1 VSSFWKTVPGE
12 DSSDE
17 DLYSSESESEE
28 EVKETPKPKPA
39 SKFQVD
45 LDSSDE
51 EEEKRTVRSASEKK
65 EDEMKKI
72 IKKIQNQMN
81 INDWNAIY
89 TEWEKLN
96 KVLSKNTSTKKEAIP
111 RFYIRIMVQIEDFM
125 KKTFENKDR
134 KMNAI
139 NAKSLNTMKQ
149 KLKKWLKARP
159 DVEKAM
165 EEFRKNPQDSDDE
178 KEDDKKKGGK
188 GGAAADDKKAAA
200 GGPVKTGPTIGA
212 GGKDISKWLKKPG
225 SKSDSD
231 DSDSDSDDWDPDADS
246 DDDVVPKKNN
256 KHKDSDM
263 SDSEDDKWKS
273 GKKDKT
279 KKKDDKNKS
288 DAKPEEE
295 EDKNKA
301 AEEKKK
307 EEVWN
312 FEKVEAKLKELLAQ
326 RGKKSYDRLKQV
338 EKLAFLLDKAMGS
351 AQVMRIQF
359 AIIDAQFDATAN
371 TTSHM
376 PVTMWRSAFNDLT
389 RAVASLNELGESV
402 TLKEA
407 PLLNWDQDGED
418 DDFSLRS
425 SAASVGLAASTSVP
439 ASLNASSAVRSNEVA
454 GHLTTSVEK
463 LDAELIKSL
472 QFIDPSSLDYR
483 VRLGDESQFL
493 KLAKFV
499 QEYYESQANSG
510 PAPSSGPSIYERLAR
525 ISARR
530 LEHLYY
536 KRDTGR
542 AAKVTDA
549 PSAPNSASLVLVT
562 REGVSNK
569 ELMGTLNHISNTTV
583 IAVPVAVDISGVSAH
598 TSLTEEVEDLCQ
610 KIYRWGDDRLKRTAM
625 LQQIYF
631 MAQHDRFFA
640 ARDLL
645 LMSHLQDTIQ
655 HADIPTQ
662 ILFNRT
668 MTQLGLAAFR
678 HGRILDAHQCL
689 TDLVSGG
696 KMKELLAQGINIKS
710 HQEKTPEQERQERR
724 RQIPYHMHI
733 NLELIE
739 TVHLISAM
747 LLEVPNMALNA
758 FDTKKKVISKNF
770 RRVFDWYDRQVFM
783 GPPENT
789 REHVIAA
796 SKLLLKGDWHAAADL
811 LLGLNIWKLLPNDKE
826 IKELLRR
833 KLQEEGLRTYLFTY
847 SAYYDAISLKELAS
861 LFELPTNVVHSIV
874 SKLIIS
880 EELHASW
887 DQPNSILVLHRAE
900 PSRLQYLA
908 LHFGEK
914 AGVLVE
920 SDQQEERDNRGNRNY
935 GQGQGQQGGQQG
947 YSDQRRGPRNQSNY
961 RGQNRRPGNV
971 FVPRNKNRF

>member
-1 VSSFWKTVPGE
+1 M
-12 DSSDE
+12 
-17 DLYSSESESEE
+17 
-28 EVKETPKPKPA
+28 
-39 SKFQVD
+39 Q
-45 LDSSDE
+45 
-51 EEEKRTVRSASEKK
+51 
-65 EDEMKKI
+65 
-72 IKKIQNQMN
+72 Q
-81 INDWNAIY
+81 
-89 TEWEKLN
+89 
-96 KVLSKNTSTKKEAIP
+96 
-111 RFYIRIMVQIEDFM
+111 
-125 KKTFENKDR
+125 
-134 KMNAI
+134 
-139 NAKSLNTMKQ
+139 
-149 KLKKWLKARP
+149 
-159 DVEKAM
+159 
-165 EEFRKNPQDSDDE
+165 NPQDSDDE
-178 KEDDKKKGGK
+178 KEDDKKKATK
-188 GGAAADDKKAAA
+188 GGVAVAVTDDKKAAA
-200 GGPVKTGPTIGA
+200 VPGKAGPTIGA

-231 DSDSDSDDWDPDADS
+231 ESDSDSDDWDPDADS
-246 DDDVVPKKNN
+246 DDDFVSTTKKNN
-256 KHKDSDM
+256 KHNKDSDM

-273 GKKDKT
+273 GKKDKN
-279 KKKDDKNKS
+279 KKKDDKKPA
-288 DAKPEEE
+288 DAKT
-295 EDKNKA
+295 EDEDEKNKA
-301 AEEKKK
+301 GEEKKK

-312 FEKVEAKLKELLAQ
+312 YEKVEAKLKELLAQ

-338 EKLAFLLDKAMGS
+338 EKLAFLLDKAVGS

-371 TTSHM
+371 SASHM

-389 RAVASLNELGESV
+389 RAVATMNELGESV

-407 PLLNWDQDGED
+407 PLLNWEQDNED
-418 DDFSLRS
+418 EDFSLRS

-439 ASLNASSAVRSNEVA
+439 ASLSASTAVRSNEVM

-499 QEYYESQANSG
+499 QEYYESQVSAG
-510 PAPSSGPSIYERLAR
+510 VAPTTGPSIYERLAR

-542 AAKVTDA
+542 AAK
-549 PSAPNSASLVLVT
+549 PSEVPAANAASLVLVT
-562 REGVSNK
+562 RDGASNK
-569 ELMGTLNHISNTTV
+569 ALMSTLNHISNTTV

-598 TSLTEEVEDLCQ
+598 SSLTEEVEDLCQ

-789 REHVIAA
+789 REHVIGA

-847 SAYYDAISLKELAS
+847 SAYYDSISLKELAS

-920 SDQQEERDNRGNRNY
+920 SDQQEERDNRGMRNY
-935 GQGQGQQGGQQG
+935 GPGQGQQSGQQG
-947 YSDQRRGPRNQSNY
+947 YSDQRRGPRNQANY

-971 FVPRNKNRF
+971 FTQRNKNRF

>member
-1 VSSFWKTVPGE
+1 
-12 DSSDE
+12 
-17 DLYSSESESEE
+17 
-28 EVKETPKPKPA
+28 
-39 SKFQVD
+39 
-45 LDSSDE
+45 
-51 EEEKRTVRSASEKK
+51 
-65 EDEMKKI
+65 
-72 IKKIQNQMN
+72 
-81 INDWNAIY
+81 
-89 TEWEKLN
+89 
-96 KVLSKNTSTKKEAIP
+96 
-111 RFYIRIMVQIEDFM
+111 
-125 KKTFENKDR
+125 
-134 KMNAI
+134 
-139 NAKSLNTMKQ
+139 MKQ

-159 DVEKAM
+159 DIEKAM
-165 EEFRKNPQDSDDE
+165 DEFRKNPQDSDDE
-178 KEDDKKKGGK
+178 NEDDKKKAAK
-188 GGAAADDKKAAA
+188 GGAAAATAADDKKAAVP
-200 GGPVKTGPTIGA
+200 GKTGPTIGA

-231 DSDSDSDDWDPDADS
+231 ESDSDSDDWDPDADS
-246 DDDVVPKKNN
+246 DDDFVSAKKNN
-256 KHKDSDM
+256 KHKDDDL
-263 SDSEDDKWKS
+263 SDSDDDKWKS
-273 GKKDKT
+273 GKKDK
-279 KKKDDKNKS
+279 KKKDDKKT

-295 EDKNKA
+295 DKTKG
-301 AEEKKK
+301 EEKKK

-312 FEKVEAKLKELLAQ
+312 YEKVEAKLKELLAQ

-338 EKLAFLLDKAMGS
+338 EKLAFLLDKAVGS

-359 AIIDAQFDATAN
+359 AVIDAQFDATAN
-371 TTSHM
+371 STSHM

-389 RAVASLNELGESV
+389 RAVATMNELGESV

-407 PLLNWDQDGED
+407 PLLNWEQDNED
-418 DDFSLRS
+418 EDFSLRA

-439 ASLNASSAVRSNEVA
+439 ASLNASSAVRSNEVM

-493 KLAKFV
+493 KLAKYV
-499 QEYYESQANSG
+499 QEYYESQASAAL
-510 PAPSSGPSIYERLAR
+510 APSTGPSIYERLAR

-542 AAKVTDA
+542 AAK
-549 PSAPNSASLVLVT
+549 PNDVPAANAATLVLVT
-562 REGVSNK
+562 REGASNK
-569 ELMGTLNHISNTTV
+569 ELMNALNHISNTTV
-583 IAVPVAVDISGVSAH
+583 IAVPVAVDISGVSAQV
-598 TSLTEEVEDLCQ
+598 SLTEEVEDLCQ

-631 MAQHDRFFA
+631 MAQHDRFYA

-811 LLGLNIWKLLPNDKE
+811 LLGLSIWKLLPNDKE
-826 IKELLRR
+826 IKDMVRR

-847 SAYYDAISLKELAS
+847 SAYYDSIALKELAS
-861 LFELPTNVVHSIV
+861 LFELPTNAVHSIV
-874 SKLIIS
+874 SKMIIS

-920 SDQQEERDNRGNRNY
+920 SDQQEERDNRGMRNY
-935 GQGQGQQGGQQG
+935 GPGQGQQSGQQGYQG
-947 YSDQRRGPRNQSNY
+947 YSDQRRGPRNQANY
-961 RGQNRRPGNV
+961 RGQNRRPGNNNV
-971 FVPRNKNRF
+971 FTQRNKNNRF